1 MRYAP
6 VAAVRLHPATECARG
21 LSPGPRS
28 GASQHD
34 ARETP
39 QGKRRCLRRPAR
51 RTERDDHWLAAP
63 AGERQPLAD
72 HHAPGAHQVADDHD
86 RVREVAVRPGAEAST
101 LPIIGIAVK
110 RGLALGA
117 DGYEVSAGYD
127 VFREAG
133 CDVNPRLERGGSG
146 DQRTRDRVVGIR
158 G

>member
-39 QGKRRCLRRPAR
+39 QGERRCLRRPAR
-51 RTERDDHWLAAP
+51 RTERDDDRLAAP
-63 AGERQPLAD
+63 AGERQPLA
-72 HHAPGAHQVADDHD
+72 DHD

-101 LPIIGIAVK
+101 LPIIGIAVE

-133 CDVNPRLERGGSG
+133 CDVNPRLKRGGGG
-146 DQRTRDRVVGIR
+146 DQRARDRVVGIR